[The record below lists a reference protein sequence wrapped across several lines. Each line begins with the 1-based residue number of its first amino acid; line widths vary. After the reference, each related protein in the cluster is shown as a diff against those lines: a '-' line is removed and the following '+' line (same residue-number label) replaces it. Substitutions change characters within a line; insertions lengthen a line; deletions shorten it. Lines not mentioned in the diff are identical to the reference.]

1 MKKRILS
8 CVMALAMM
16 LTLFTVPAMADTGGK
31 AAAASREGVV
41 RIVALGPDGYYS
53 LGSGFGVGEVGQE
66 TDTFVTNYHVVC
78 DVYQLNDG
86 SYMEL
91 PAVSVWILKSS
102 SAWNPGLGEL
112 DPTQCVPCEII
123 YYSEGGYPDM
133 AVLKAAEPVPG
144 RVALPLQA
152 EEDSLEVGDSIYALG
167 YPGTSDLTEQGI
179 YGEKWVAGV
188 EDVTLTSGVVSRFT
202 TSETYGNTRLI
213 QHDATINHGN
223 SGGPLLDENG
233 AVVGINTYIFGHET
247 MASGNKISSASVRIK
262 YVKEVLDD
270 LDIEYDVYTGSSGS
284 GSALIIGIVAVV
296 VIGAALFFVMKGKK
310 KAPAP
315 AAAPAPAYSAATK
328 PAAAPV
334 AAVVDTR
341 PRLQGVSGVFAGQRF
356 SIDGS
361 VRIGRDPARNDLVY
375 PTDTQGISG
384 VHCVVMVDGDD
395 IWLKDLGS
403 TYGTFL
409 ASGQRLAASEAVR
422 VKIGDKFWLGSEK
435 EVFVLAPKGG
445 I

>member
-1 MKKRILS
+1 MKKRFLS
-8 CVMALAMM
+8 CMMALAMM
-16 LTLFTVPAMADTGGK
+16 LTIFTIPAMAGDGGK
-31 AAAASREGVV
+31 VAAASREGVV
-41 RIVALGPDGYYS
+41 RVVALGPDGYYG
-53 LGSGFGVGEVGQE
+53 LGSGFGVGEVGKE

-78 DVYQLNDG
+78 DVYQMKDG

-152 EEDSLEVGDSIYALG
+152 EEDTLEVGDSIYALG
-167 YPGTSDLTEQGI
+167 YPGTSDYTEQGI

-213 QHDATINHGN
+213 QHDAQINHGN

-262 YVKEVLDD
+262 YVKEVLDE
-270 LDIEYDVYTGSSGS
+270 LDIAYDVYAASSGN
-284 GSALIIGIVAVV
+284 GLIIGIVAAVA
-296 VIGAALFFVMKGKK
+296 VIGAVVFFVMKSKK

-315 AAAPAPAYSAATK
+315 APVCSPVTK

-334 AAVVDTR
+334 AAAVDTR

-375 PTDTQGISG
+375 PADTQGISG
-384 VHCVVMVDGDD
+384 VHCVVMVDGDT

-409 ASGQRLAASEAVR
+409 ASGQRLASSEAVR
-422 VKIGDKFWLGSEK
+422 VQIGDKFYLGSEK

>member
-1 MKKRILS
+1 MKKRFLS
-8 CVMALAMM
+8 CMMALAMM
-16 LTLFTVPAMADTGGK
+16 LTIFTIPAMAGDGGK
-31 AAAASREGVV
+31 VAAASREGVV
-41 RIVALGPDGYYS
+41 RVVALGPDGYYG
-53 LGSGFGVGEVGQE
+53 LGSGFGVGEVGKE

-78 DVYQLNDG
+78 DVYQMNDG

-152 EEDSLEVGDSIYALG
+152 EEDTLEVGDSIYALG
-167 YPGTSDLTEQGI
+167 YPGTSDYTEQGI

-262 YVKEVLDD
+262 YVKEVLDE
-270 LDIEYDVYTGSSGS
+270 LDIAYDVYAASSGN
-284 GSALIIGIVAVV
+284 GLIIGIVAAVA
-296 VIGAALFFVMKGKK
+296 VIGAVVFFVMKSKK

-315 AAAPAPAYSAATK
+315 APAPVCSPVTK

-334 AAVVDTR
+334 AAAVDTR
-341 PRLQGVSGVFAGQRF
+341 PRLQGVSGVFTGQRF

-375 PTDTQGISG
+375 PADTQGISG
-384 VHCVVMVDGDD
+384 VHCVVMVDGDT

-422 VKIGDKFWLGSEK
+422 VQIGDKFYLGSEK

>member
-1 MKKRILS
+1 MKKRFLS
-8 CVMALAMM
+8 CMMALAMM
-16 LTLFTVPAMADTGGK
+16 LTIFTIPAMAGDGGK
-31 AAAASREGVV
+31 VAAASREGVV
-41 RIVALGPDGYYS
+41 RVVALGPDGYYG
-53 LGSGFGVGEVGQE
+53 LGSGFGVGEVGKE

-78 DVYQLNDG
+78 DVYQMNDG

-152 EEDSLEVGDSIYALG
+152 EEDTLEVGDSIYALG
-167 YPGTSDLTEQGI
+167 YPGTSDYTEQGI

-262 YVKEVLDD
+262 YVKEVLDE
-270 LDIEYDVYTGSSGS
+270 LDIAYDVYAASSGS
-284 GSALIIGIVAVV
+284 GLIIGLVAVV
-296 VIGAALFFVMKGKK
+296 VIAAAAFFVLKGKK
-310 KAPAP
+310 KAPAAVP
-315 AAAPAPAYSAATK
+315 ASAPAYTSVTK
-328 PAAAPV
+328 PASAPV
-334 AAVVDTR
+334 AAAVDTR

-375 PTDTQGISG
+375 PADTQGISG
-384 VHCVVMVDGDD
+384 VHCVVMVDGDT

-422 VKIGDKFWLGSEK
+422 VQIGDKFYLGSEK

>member
-1 MKKRILS
+1 MKKRFLS
-8 CVMALAMM
+8 CMMALAMM
-16 LTLFTVPAMADTGGK
+16 LTIFTIPAMAGDGGK

-41 RIVALGPDGYYS
+41 RVVALGPDGYYG
-53 LGSGFGVGEVGQE
+53 LGSGFGVGEVGKE

-78 DVYQLNDG
+78 DVYQMKDG

-152 EEDSLEVGDSIYALG
+152 EEDTLEVGDSIYALG
-167 YPGTSDLTEQGI
+167 YPGTSDYTEQGI

-213 QHDATINHGN
+213 QHDAQINHGN

-262 YVKEVLDD
+262 YVKEVLDE
-270 LDIEYDVYTGSSGS
+270 LDIAYDVYAASSGN
-284 GSALIIGIVAVV
+284 GLIIGIVAAVA
-296 VIGAALFFVMKGKK
+296 VIGAVVFFVMKSKK

-315 AAAPAPAYSAATK
+315 APAPVCSPVTK

-334 AAVVDTR
+334 AAAVDTR

-375 PTDTQGISG
+375 PADTQGISG
-384 VHCVVMVDGDD
+384 VHCVVMVDGDT

-422 VKIGDKFWLGSEK
+422 VQIGDKFYLGSEK

>member
-1 MKKRILS
+1 MKKRFLS
-8 CVMALAMM
+8 CMMALAMM
-16 LTLFTVPAMADTGGK
+16 LTIFTIPAMAGDGGK
-31 AAAASREGVV
+31 VAAASREGVV
-41 RIVALGPDGYYS
+41 RVVALGPDGYYG
-53 LGSGFGVGEVGQE
+53 LGSGFGVGEVGKE

-78 DVYQLNDG
+78 DVYQMNDG

-152 EEDSLEVGDSIYALG
+152 EEDTLEVGDSIYALG
-167 YPGTSDLTEQGI
+167 YPGTSDYTEQGI

-262 YVKEVLDD
+262 YVKEVLDE
-270 LDIEYDVYTGSSGS
+270 LDIAYDVYAASSGN
-284 GSALIIGIVAVV
+284 GLIIGIVAAVA
-296 VIGAALFFVMKGKK
+296 VIGAVVFFVMKSKK

-315 AAAPAPAYSAATK
+315 APAPVCSPVTK

-334 AAVVDTR
+334 AAAVDTR

-375 PTDTQGISG
+375 PADTQGISG
-384 VHCVVMVDGDD
+384 VHCVVMVDGDT

-422 VKIGDKFWLGSEK
+422 VQIGDKFYLGSEK

>member
-1 MKKRILS
+1 MKKRFLS
-8 CVMALAMM
+8 CMMALAMM
-16 LTLFTVPAMADTGGK
+16 LTIFTIPAMAGDGGK
-31 AAAASREGVV
+31 VAAASREGVV
-41 RIVALGPDGYYS
+41 RVVALGPDGYYG
-53 LGSGFGVGEVGQE
+53 LGSGFGVGEVGKE

-78 DVYQLNDG
+78 DVYQMKDG

-152 EEDSLEVGDSIYALG
+152 EEDTLEVGDSIYALG
-167 YPGTSDLTEQGI
+167 YPGTSDYTEQGI

-213 QHDATINHGN
+213 QHDAQINHGN

-262 YVKEVLDD
+262 YVKEVLDE
-270 LDIEYDVYTGSSGS
+270 LDIAYDVYAASSGN
-284 GSALIIGIVAVV
+284 GLIIGIVAAVA
-296 VIGAALFFVMKGKK
+296 VIGAVVFFVMKSKK

-315 AAAPAPAYSAATK
+315 APAPVCSPVTK

-334 AAVVDTR
+334 AAAVDTR

-375 PTDTQGISG
+375 PADTQGISG
-384 VHCVVMVDGDD
+384 VHCVVMVDGDT

-422 VKIGDKFWLGSEK
+422 VQIGDKFYLGSEK

>member
-1 MKKRILS
+1 MKKRFLS
-8 CVMALAMM
+8 CVLALAMM
-16 LTLFTVPAMADTGGK
+16 LTIFTIPAMAGDGGK
-31 AAAASREGVV
+31 VAAASREGVV
-41 RIVALGPDGYYS
+41 RVVALGPDGYYG
-53 LGSGFGVGEVGQE
+53 LGSGFGVGEVGKE

-78 DVYQLNDG
+78 DVYQMKDG

-152 EEDSLEVGDSIYALG
+152 EEDTLEVGDSIYALG
-167 YPGTSDLTEQGI
+167 YPGTSDYTEQGI

-202 TSETYGNTRLI
+202 TSETFGNTRLI

-247 MASGNKISSASVRIK
+247 MTSGNKISSASVRIK
-262 YVKEVLDD
+262 YVKEVLDE
-270 LDIEYDVYTGSSGS
+270 LDIAYDVYAASSGN
-284 GSALIIGIVAVV
+284 GLIIGIVAAVA
-296 VIGAALFFVMKGKK
+296 VIGAVVFFVMKSKK

-315 AAAPAPAYSAATK
+315 APVYNSVTK
-328 PAAAPV
+328 PASAPV
-334 AAVVDTR
+334 VAAVDTR

-375 PTDTQGISG
+375 PADTQGISG
-384 VHCVVMVDGDD
+384 VHCVVMVDGDT

-422 VKIGDKFWLGSEK
+422 VQIGDKFYLGSEK

>member
-8 CVMALAMM
+8 CALVLALM
-16 LTLFTVPAMADTGGK
+16 LTIFTIPAMADTGGK

-41 RIVALGPDGYYS
+41 RVVALGPDGYYG
-53 LGSGFGVGEVGQE
+53 LGSGFGVGEVGKE

-78 DVYQLNDG
+78 DVYQMNDG

-152 EEDSLEVGDSIYALG
+152 EEDTLEVGDSIYALG
-167 YPGTSDLTEQGI
+167 YPGTSDYTEQGI

-213 QHDATINHGN
+213 QHDAQINHGN

-262 YVKEVLDD
+262 YVKEVLDE
-270 LDIEYDVYTGSSGS
+270 LDIAYDVYAASSGN
-284 GSALIIGIVAVV
+284 GLIIGIVAAVA
-296 VIGAALFFVMKGKK
+296 VIGAVVFFVMKGKK
-310 KAPAP
+310 KAPAAVP
-315 AAAPAPAYSAATK
+315 ASAPAYTSVTK
-328 PAAAPV
+328 PASAPV
-334 AAVVDTR
+334 AAAVDTR

-375 PTDTQGISG
+375 PADTQGISG
-384 VHCVVMVDGDD
+384 VHCVVMVDGDT

-422 VKIGDKFWLGSEK
+422 VQIGDKFYLGSEK

>member
-1 MKKRILS
+1 MKKRFLS
-8 CVMALAMM
+8 CMMALAMM
-16 LTLFTVPAMADTGGK
+16 LTIFTIPAMAGDGGK
-31 AAAASREGVV
+31 VAAASREGVV
-41 RIVALGPDGYYS
+41 RVVALGPDGYYG
-53 LGSGFGVGEVGQE
+53 LGSGFGVGEVGKE

-78 DVYQLNDG
+78 DVYQMKDG

-152 EEDSLEVGDSIYALG
+152 EEDTLEVGDSIYALG
-167 YPGTSDLTEQGI
+167 YPGTSDYTEQGI

-202 TSETYGNTRLI
+202 TSETFGNTRLI

-262 YVKEVLDD
+262 YVKEVLDE
-270 LDIEYDVYTGSSGS
+270 LDIAYDVYAASSGN
-284 GSALIIGIVAVV
+284 GLIIGIVAAVA
-296 VIGAALFFVMKGKK
+296 VIGAVVFFVMKSKK

-315 AAAPAPAYSAATK
+315 APAPVCSPVTK

-334 AAVVDTR
+334 AAAVDTR

-375 PTDTQGISG
+375 PADTQGISG
-384 VHCVVMVDGDD
+384 VHCVVMVDGDT

-422 VKIGDKFWLGSEK
+422 VQIGDKFYLGSEK